1 MLNFLVVHLIALET
15 FITLVFQFSLQLA
28 DPRLNK
34 TEWTWL
40 GWKYFDGECSR
51 NGFGNFLKMSQK
63 VSWENWFRDKI
74 TWLHCGTFKDTR
86 DSPYQHHPKVFG
98 WRTIRP
104 CLYGLGC
111 PRQPSPRAT
120 LAELTFHLFLWKI
133 QLTVYMRTRT
143 RLGGARQLGWA
154 SCLASAGRVTLS
166 GGTTFSHVNTL
177 ARLPE
182 ARWLKLFPE
191 PAILSNL

>member
-1 MLNFLVVHLIALET
+1 MKYLLIIIHFIQEIAYQTYRTQSFVVRANSFNCFPSTVH
-15 FITLVFQFSLQLA
+15 VA
-28 DPRLNK
+28 DR
-34 TEWTWL
+34 
-40 GWKYFDGECSR
+40 GG
-51 NGFGNFLKMSQK
+51 
-63 VSWENWFRDKI
+63 
-74 TWLHCGTFKDTR
+74 
-86 DSPYQHHPKVFG
+86 KVFS
-98 WRTIRP
+98 RLVLFIEFISTVCIFVRAQSLRP
-104 CLYGLGC
+104 CLYGLGY

-166 GGTTFSHVNTL
+166 GGTTFSHINTL
-177 ARLPE
+177 ARPPE

-191 PAILSNL
+191 PAILSNM